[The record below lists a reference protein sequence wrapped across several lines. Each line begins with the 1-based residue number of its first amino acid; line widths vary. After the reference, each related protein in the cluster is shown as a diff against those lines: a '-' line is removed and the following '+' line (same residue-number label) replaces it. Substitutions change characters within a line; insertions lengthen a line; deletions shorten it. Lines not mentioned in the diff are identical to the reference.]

1 VARERVD
8 IWSAAAETN
17 FCGSIAGVK
26 VVAHRGASSVCP
38 ENTMSAFRRAID
50 LGADGIEFDVQATA
64 DGGLVVIHDLSLE
77 RTTTGHGPVFAAG
90 FEEVR
95 ALDAGSW
102 FSAAYAGEQVPAL
115 SEVLA
120 LDDIKFELE
129 LKGYG
134 ESFVD
139 GVLEAVRGAGVLEHV
154 EFTGSNVALLL
165 LLKRREPSAT
175 IGMFSTSQPAWMS
188 VEAFEHHVV
197 GVAETS
203 GADVVH
209 VHAPCITPG
218 VVERLHRLG
227 KIVHANDA
235 VDVTDLHRAIASGAD
250 RLSTNDVALAAD
262 IVRAERPPAEP

>member
-1 VARERVD
+1 
-8 IWSAAAETN
+8 
-17 FCGSIAGVK
+17 
-26 VVAHRGASSVCP
+26 
-38 ENTMSAFRRAID
+38 MSAFRRAID
-50 LGADGIEFDVQATA
+50 LGADGIEFDVQTTA

-102 FSAAYAGEQVPAL
+102 FSAAHTGEQVPVL

-120 LDDIKFELE
+120 LDDIEFELE

-134 ESFVD
+134 ESFVN
-139 GVLEAVRGAGVLEHV
+139 GVLDAVRKEGALERV

-165 LLKRREPSAT
+165 LLKRREPYAI
-175 IGMFSTSQPAWMS
+175 IGMFSTSQPAWMNDG
-188 VEAFEHHVV
+188 AFEHHVV

-209 VHAPCITPG
+209 VHARSITPRL
-218 VVERLHRLG
+218 VERLHRLG

-235 VDVTDLHRAIASGAD
+235 ADATDLHRAIASGAD
-250 RLSTNDVALAAD
+250 RLSTNDIALAAD
-262 IVRAERPPAEP
+262 MVRAERPPSEP

>member
-1 VARERVD
+1 
-8 IWSAAAETN
+8 
-17 FCGSIAGVK
+17 
-26 VVAHRGASSVCP
+26 
-38 ENTMSAFRRAID
+38 MSAFRRAID

-77 RTTTGHGPVFAAG
+77 RTTTGQGPVFAAG
-90 FEEVR
+90 FEEVS

-102 FSAAYAGEQVPAL
+102 FSAAYAGEQVPSL

-120 LDDIKFELE
+120 LDDTQFELE

-139 GVLEAVRGAGVLEHV
+139 GVLEAVRGAGVLERV

-175 IGMFSTSQPAWMS
+175 IGMFSTLQPAWMS

-218 VVERLHRLG
+218 IVERLHRLG

-235 VDVTDLHRAIASGAD
+235 VDATDLHRAIASGAD

-262 IVRAERPPAEP
+262 IVRAERPPAER